1 MDLDKLFF
9 KAQILES
16 TNQPDKI
23 CNLMETFVKNKK
35 TDLTTEERD
44 LFSNCFKQK
53 ISQLRA
59 SCSKISEI
67 YQTETRKKCT
77 SLHLVKKL
85 KEDIE
90 NELKTSCLFVID
102 LLDKFLIPNS
112 VKNKESSVLY
122 YKLKGDYYRYLSTF
136 FESKEFSQNALVSY
150 KKSTEL
156 AESLSPINPIKIDL
170 ALSFSVFNYDVLK
183 NTEDAIS
190 IATEALNEGVER
202 LNEISDVDAKDASI
216 SLQMLKDNLEN
227 WNKETVVD
235 DI

>member
-1 MDLDKLFF
+1 MGGCC
-9 KAQILES
+9 S
-16 TNQPDKI
+16 TDSTKVVIN
-23 CNLMETFVKNKK
+23 
-35 TDLTTEERD
+35 
-44 LFSNCFKQK
+44 
-53 ISQLRA
+53 
-59 SCSKISEI
+59 SK
-67 YQTETRKKCT
+67 
-77 SLHLVKKL
+77 V
-85 KEDIE
+85 
-90 NELKTSCLFVID
+90 N
-102 LLDKFLIPNS
+102 PNS

-136 FESKEFSQNALVSY
+136 FESKEYSQNALVSY